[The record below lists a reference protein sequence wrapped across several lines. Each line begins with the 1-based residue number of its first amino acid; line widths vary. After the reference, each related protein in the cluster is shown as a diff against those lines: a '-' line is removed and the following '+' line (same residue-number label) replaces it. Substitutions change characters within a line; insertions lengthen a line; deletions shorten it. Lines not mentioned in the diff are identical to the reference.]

1 MFKDTF
7 MRLVKVSLANTG
19 GTQYLSKNP
28 PHTGRVRTLV
38 EMFPNAKFIYLKRNP
53 YTVFESTRS
62 FFTNTIKPLQLQ
74 DISQEQIV
82 GNIVEAYNRLYNRY
96 EADKHLIPEG
106 NLVEIKFEDFEHNAF
121 DLTKEIYQKLQLKG
135 FDESEAAIRA
145 YLDKKKGYKKNKYQY
160 KEETVKIVEQNW
172 RRALDEWGYTLE

>member
-1 MFKDTF
+1 M
-7 MRLVKVSLANTG
+7 
-19 GTQYLSKNP
+19 
-28 PHTGRVRTLV
+28 RTLL

-82 GNIVEAYNRLYNRY
+82 DNIVEAYMRLYNRY
-96 EADKHLIPEG
+96 EADKLLIPEG

-121 DLTKEIYQKLQLKG
+121 DLAKEIYSKLKLQG
-135 FDESEAAIRA
+135 FNEAEADIRA

-160 KEETVKIVEQNW
+160 KEETIQIVEKHW
-172 RRALDEWGYTLE
+172 SKALDEWGYTL

>member
-1 MFKDTF
+1 M
-7 MRLVKVSLANTG
+7 SLANTG

-62 FFTNTIKPLQLQ
+62 FFTNTIRPLQLQ
-74 DISQEQIV
+74 PISQEQIV
-82 GNIVEAYNRLYNRY
+82 ENIVETYKRLYDRY

-106 NLVEIKFEDFEHNAF
+106 NLIELKFEDFEHNAF
-121 DLTKEIYQKLQLKG
+121 DITKDIYSRLNLKG
-135 FDESEAAIRA
+135 FDEAEAHIKA
-145 YLDKKKGYKKNKYQY
+145 YLDKKKGYKKNKYSY
-160 KEETVKIVEQNW
+160 EPETVKIVEENW
-172 RRALDEWGYTLE
+172 GKALQEWGYSL

>member
-1 MFKDTF
+1 M
-7 MRLVKVSLANTG
+7 
-19 GTQYLSKNP
+19 
-28 PHTGRVRTLV
+28 RTLL

-74 DISQEQIV
+74 DISQKQIV
-82 GNIVEAYNRLYNRY
+82 DNIVEAYMRLYNRY
-96 EADKHLIPEG
+96 EADKLLIPEG

-121 DLTKEIYQKLQLKG
+121 DLTKEIYGKLKLQG
-135 FDESEAAIRA
+135 FNEAEADIRA

-160 KEETVKIVEQNW
+160 KEETIQIVEKHW
-172 RRALDEWGYTLE
+172 SKALDEWGYTL